1 MINIV
6 KSSLIPRLS
15 SMRTWERDYTR
26 SGSPFYIISM
36 TRMRITDHLDHQQQ
50 GIDAL
55 PDLLSGQFSMDPS
68 VISEVNSYNFLT
80 VEI

>member
-1 MINIV
+1 
-6 KSSLIPRLS
+6 
-15 SMRTWERDYTR
+15 
-26 SGSPFYIISM
+26 M

-68 VISEVNSYNFLT
+68 VISEVNPYNFLT